1 MNKVD
6 ILLEHWRKLTRGSV
20 SRKIFG
26 AATVVAALTLV
37 TQFGSIVKELLV
49 VVPIKFHGALY
60 A

>member
-37 TQFGSIVKELLV
+37 TQLGSIVKELLV